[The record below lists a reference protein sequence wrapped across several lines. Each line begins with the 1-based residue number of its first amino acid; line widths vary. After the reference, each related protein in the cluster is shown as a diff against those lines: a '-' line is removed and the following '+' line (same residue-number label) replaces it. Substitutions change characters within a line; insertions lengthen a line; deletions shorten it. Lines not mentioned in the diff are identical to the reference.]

1 MMAKRK
7 AQPRPAASAQ
17 AKPATLKDLLNEE
30 TLSKLKA
37 QATELKRVE
46 EQRKEEEWIQ
56 AEETKRAER
65 KKLENNFEY
74 LLNKSNMDWQKYK

>member
-1 MMAKRK
+1 MAKRK

-17 AKPATLKDLLNEE
+17 DKPATLKDLLNEE

-46 EQRKEEEWIQ
+46 EQRKEEERIQ

-65 KKLENNFEY
+65 KKLENDFEY